1 MFPVRLMCRL
11 LGVSASGFYAWDE
24 RPLSKRALADIALSV
39 KIRAIHR
46 GSRECYGVPRIHAEL
61 ADDYGIYV
69 GKKRVAR
76 LMRAAGLR
84 GVSRRRFVRTTVA
97 DIYADLPPDLVDRNF
112 CISELDRL
120 WVADITYV
128 PTWAGFLYLAIVL
141 DACSRKLVGWAMENH
156 LRTELVLAA
165 INMALA
171 QRRPD
176 GEVIHHSDHGCQ
188 YTSFAFGKRCR
199 EMGVMPSVGSVGDAY
214 DNAMAESFFATL
226 ECELLDR
233 RSFQTQAEAK
243 LAVFEFIEGFYNV
256 RRRHSSIGYRSP
268 ATFERTL
275 MGKHTIHGVHPAAR
289 VDTRGA
295 TP

>member
-1 MFPVRLMCRL
+1 M
-11 LGVSASGFYAWDE
+11 
-24 RPLSKRALADIALSV
+24 
-39 KIRAIHR
+39 H
-46 GSRECYGVPRIHAEL
+46 
-61 ADDYGIYV
+61 V
-69 GKKRVAR
+69 GRKRVAR

-97 DIYADLPPDLVDRNF
+97 DIHAELPPDLVDRNF
-112 CISELDRL
+112 RIGELDRL

-141 DACSRKLVGWAMENH
+141 DACSRKVVGWAMENH

-165 INMALA
+165 IDMALA
-171 QRRPD
+171 QRRPQ
-176 GEVIHHSDHGCQ
+176 GVIHHSDHGCQ

-233 RSFQTQAEAK
+233 RCFHTQAQAK
-243 LAVFEFIEGFYNV
+243 LAIFAWIEGWYNPH
-256 RRRHSSIGYRSP
+256 RRHSSIGYRSP
-268 ATFERTL
+268 VTFERTL
-275 MGKHTIHGVHPAAR
+275 MGKHTPHSVHP
-289 VDTRGA
+289 VDQADARGA